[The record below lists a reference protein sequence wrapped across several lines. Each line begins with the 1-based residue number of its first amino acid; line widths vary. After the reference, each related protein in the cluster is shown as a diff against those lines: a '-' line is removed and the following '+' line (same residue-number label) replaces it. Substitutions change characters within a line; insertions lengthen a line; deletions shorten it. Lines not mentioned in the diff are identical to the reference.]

1 MAKIKMGKFRRTID
15 VARCKETGEI
25 FRASERFIETKEA
38 FLYRRLYHEKSISFE
53 CIECGQDLSI
63 SGSKNDKIHFKHFPD
78 HDPCFLVQNKFNPE
92 VQKLYERALVAKES
106 ERHKEIKQK
115 IGDRLAFVEGV
126 EADSISVDDKFI
138 IKGRDR
144 RKPDVY
150 CRYKGKELVFEIQL
164 SELSLG
170 YILSRHNFYKDHGI
184 YLIWILDTY
193 DIRDQGT
200 KEKDLK
206 YLSNHQNF
214 FKLDESVTDFKLIC
228 DYKFPFLTKDNTL
241 LTPWRKKSIRLDQLS
256 FDVQAMQTYFF
267 DFAENLE
274 KIKGQQII
282 KKEAIRVE
290 EEKKLQVQIENAAHS
305 KAQEIIGEI
314 KRLKMGN
321 AHDYSSVSKK
331 VENLESFEVATLNNS
346 LGLNNPDRYRTNA
359 LLKWID
365 EAKDSE
371 PYFLSFILGCREIEL
386 DINAVDRSNRTVFIK
401 VIEDLRKYKNMILRL
416 LFRRGYHMNE
426 KDRNVLQATSLQEIC
441 LADQVAYDLCNRL
454 DNRDLV
460 DNVFYNQRLLLIF
473 ESINQRKII
482 GFNYGEDK
490 WVSFANNAIEYYQNH
505 WCKIE
510 LALKRA
516 ELWEMVIESDKKK
529 TFSKKLEKWNS
540 ISPAQDNQT
549 NELLFDLFPY
559 LIFQ

>member
-1 MAKIKMGKFRRTID
+1 MGKFRRTID

-53 CIECGQDLSI
+53 CIDCGQHLSI

-92 VQKLYERALVAKES
+92 VQKFYERALIAKES
-106 ERHKEIKQK
+106 ERHKELKQK

-170 YILSRHNFYKDHGI
+170 YILSRHNFYKNYGI

-206 YLSNHQNF
+206 YLSDHQNF

-228 DYKFPFLTKDNTL
+228 DYKFPFLTKENAL
-241 LTPWRKKSIRLDQLS
+241 LTPWRKKSITLDQLS

-267 DFAENLE
+267 DFTENLE

-290 EEKKLQVQIENAAHS
+290 EERKLQVQIENAAHS
-305 KAQEIIGEI
+305 KA
-314 KRLKMGN
+314 
-321 AHDYSSVSKK
+321 
-331 VENLESFEVATLNNS
+331 
-346 LGLNNPDRYRTNA
+346 
-359 LLKWID
+359 
-365 EAKDSE
+365 
-371 PYFLSFILGCREIEL
+371 
-386 DINAVDRSNRTVFIK
+386 
-401 VIEDLRKYKNMILRL
+401 
-416 LFRRGYHMNE
+416 
-426 KDRNVLQATSLQEIC
+426 QEIC

-460 DNVFYNQRLLLIF
+460 DDVFYNQRLLLIF

-505 WCKIE
+505 WRKIE
-510 LALKRA
+510 LALRRA

-540 ISPAQDNQT
+540 ISPKQDNRT